1 MNIKEFKPYIFSGDI
16 KDAVSPPFDTI
27 TQEQENKLRS
37 AKCNITALSM
47 PQSWSN
53 GITPRKIME
62 KWIKDKLIYEYG
74 ENVIIILKQVFYINK
89 EAVARYGIISLVDIN
104 NNIST
109 HENTFSKQVM
119 ERQTVMDDLQAQPEP
134 IFIVIPDNNFD
145 KMIKRYTANL
155 EEKFKFEEPSGVE
168 NFVYFLDD
176 QHKIERIKES
186 LANVQGIVADGHHR
200 TQAIKNLQKEKGDSF
215 WNYALA
221 YTTSIYGNGL
231 MIGGVDRLVY
241 RLNFEANVSKIK
253 NLFDVYTEKTMEEDN
268 NIRIYSR
275 GIFYIIIPKEYT
287 IRETFGTA
295 KPLSTEIINRIL
307 FENAFGLEKSEI
319 ETKVSYIYNATDAIN
334 AVDRHECEFAILI
347 PSWQKDDFL
356 NLTMENR
363 IFPQKSTYFY
373 PKIPSGIAVYR
384 RPS

>member
-176 QHKIERIKES
+176 QHKIDRIKES

-373 PKIPSGIAVYR
+373 PKIPSGIAIYC